1 MKGRIVIAML
11 AWPVMTTACS
21 DTPGPATEEVQID
34 DRLGTLTVGNETDE
48 PVTIFLDG
56 DELYS
61 VPAGR
66 SYTFRNLPLR
76 EVDIYGVGR
85 VSERHFGLPKLT
97 IEEGGEYEW
106 TIQP

>member
-1 MKGRIVIAML
+1 MRRRIAIAML
-11 AWPVMTTACS
+11 TWLVIATACGEA
-21 DTPGPATEEVQID
+21 PEPAAEEVQID
-34 DRLGTLTVGNETDE
+34 VRLGTLTVGNETDE
-48 PVTIFLDG
+48 PVTIYLDG

-61 VPAGR
+61 VPPQR

-85 VSERHFGLPKLT
+85 VSDRHFGLPKLT

-106 TIQP
+106 TIRP